1 MNPGQS
7 IRSVASITSAAFVAG
22 KECSTV
28 ALRSPAMPTPVC
40 SVGLSPRKTLAP
52 LIRTRKSSRSTV
64 SGTLDE
70 AGDHRLWFRVA
81 GRPSTGPPHREKET
95 LTASEI
101 CFLRPPNCDLFART
115 RSKKP
120 PATASA
126 VHRWRGDPARRPAIV
141 VAFSV
146 FAQVLLPILVV
157 VGSGYL
163 LQRRLEL
170 DLQSVNRLSLYLLSP
185 ALIFSSLAQSRIEVA
200 ETLRIGAFMTLFVIS
215 IGAVTWLVAL
225 LLQLD
230 TIDRAALMLCV
241 MFMNAGNYGLP
252 AARFAFGQEGFD
264 RAVLFFVVQAIL
276 AQTLAIYIA
285 GAGHGDRRGGLVR
298 LLRMPQIYAVLGAL
312 AVRFGGLRLDP
323 AGEGILNDVFRGV
336 ALVGDAAVP
345 LLLIILGLQLA
356 ETGRISE
363 GPKVA
368 LATVLRLGLSVPL
381 AVGLSYLLNLDE
393 LSTKLAV
400 MLSSMP
406 TAVNVTILA
415 IEFNVRP
422 RFVSSVVVVST
433 AASVFTL
440 TLILVLLGVS

>member
-1 MNPGQS
+1 M
-7 IRSVASITSAAFVAG
+7 I
-22 KECSTV
+22 
-28 ALRSPAMPTPVC
+28 
-40 SVGLSPRKTLAP
+40 
-52 LIRTRKSSRSTV
+52 
-64 SGTLDE
+64 
-70 AGDHRLWFRVA
+70 
-81 GRPSTGPPHREKET
+81 
-95 LTASEI
+95 
-101 CFLRPPNCDLFART
+101 
-115 RSKKP
+115 
-120 PATASA
+120 
-126 VHRWRGDPARRPAIV
+126 
-141 VAFSV
+141 AFSV
-146 FAQVLLPILVV
+146 FAQVLLPIMVV
-157 VGSGYL
+157 VASGYL

-170 DLQSVNRLSLYLLSP
+170 DLHSVNRVSLYLLSP
-185 ALIFSSLAQSRIEVA
+185 ALIFSSLVQSRIEVS
-200 ETLRIGAFMTLFVIS
+200 ETLRISAFMTLFVVS
-215 IGAVTWLVAL
+215 IGALTWLVAL
-225 LLQLD
+225 LIRLD
-230 TIDRAALMLCV
+230 SIDRAALMLCA

-298 LLRMPQIYAVLGAL
+298 LLRMPQIYAVLAAL
-312 AVRFGGLRLDP
+312 AFRLGGVRLDP
-323 AGEGILNDVFRGV
+323 MGGGILNDVFRGV
-336 ALVGDAAVP
+336 DLVGDAAVP

-368 LATVLRLGLSVPL
+368 LGTALRLGLSVPL

-393 LSTKLAV
+393 LSTKLAI

-406 TAVNVTILA
+406 TAVNVIILA

-440 TLILVLLGVS
+440 TLILVLLGVG

>member
-1 MNPGQS
+1 M
-7 IRSVASITSAAFVAG
+7 
-22 KECSTV
+22 
-28 ALRSPAMPTPVC
+28 
-40 SVGLSPRKTLAP
+40 
-52 LIRTRKSSRSTV
+52 
-64 SGTLDE
+64 
-70 AGDHRLWFRVA
+70 
-81 GRPSTGPPHREKET
+81 
-95 LTASEI
+95 
-101 CFLRPPNCDLFART
+101 
-115 RSKKP
+115 
-120 PATASA
+120 
-126 VHRWRGDPARRPAIV
+126 
-141 VAFSV
+141 AFSV

-157 VGSGYL
+157 VASGYM

-185 ALIFSSLAQSRIEVA
+185 ALIFSSLVQSRIEVS
-200 ETLRIGAFMTLFVIS
+200 ETLRIGAFMALFVIT
-215 IGAVTWLVAL
+215 IGAVTWLVAF

-276 AQTLAIYIA
+276 AQTLAVYIA
-285 GAGHGDRRGGLVR
+285 GAGHGDWRGGLVR
-298 LLRMPQIYAVLGAL
+298 LLRMPQIYAVLAAL

-393 LSTKLAV
+393 LSTMLAV

-440 TLILVLLGVS
+440 TLILVLLGVG

>member
-1 MNPGQS
+1 M
-7 IRSVASITSAAFVAG
+7 I
-22 KECSTV
+22 
-28 ALRSPAMPTPVC
+28 
-40 SVGLSPRKTLAP
+40 
-52 LIRTRKSSRSTV
+52 
-64 SGTLDE
+64 
-70 AGDHRLWFRVA
+70 
-81 GRPSTGPPHREKET
+81 
-95 LTASEI
+95 
-101 CFLRPPNCDLFART
+101 
-115 RSKKP
+115 
-120 PATASA
+120 
-126 VHRWRGDPARRPAIV
+126 
-141 VAFSV
+141 AFSV
-146 FAQVLLPILVV
+146 FAQVLLPIMVV
-157 VGSGYL
+157 VASGYV

-170 DLQSVNRLSLYLLSP
+170 DLHSVNRVSLYLLSP
-185 ALIFSSLAQSRIEVA
+185 ALIFSSLAQSRIEVS
-200 ETLRIGAFMTLFVIS
+200 ETLRISAFMTLFVVA
-215 IGAVTWLVAL
+215 IGALTWLVAL
-225 LLQLD
+225 LIRLD
-230 TIDRAALMLCV
+230 PLDRAALMLCA

-285 GAGHGDRRGGLVR
+285 GAGHGDRLGGLAQ
-298 LLRMPQIYAVLGAL
+298 LLRMPQVYAVLAAL
-312 AVRFGGLRLDP
+312 AFRLGGVRLDP
-323 AGEGILNDVFRGV
+323 TGGGIVNDVFRGV
-336 ALVGDAAVP
+336 DLVGDAAVP

-368 LATVLRLGLSVPL
+368 LGTALRLGLSVPL

-393 LSTKLAV
+393 LSTKLAI

-440 TLILVLLGVS
+440 TLILVLLGVG

>member
-1 MNPGQS
+1 
-7 IRSVASITSAAFVAG
+7 
-22 KECSTV
+22 
-28 ALRSPAMPTPVC
+28 
-40 SVGLSPRKTLAP
+40 
-52 LIRTRKSSRSTV
+52 
-64 SGTLDE
+64 
-70 AGDHRLWFRVA
+70 
-81 GRPSTGPPHREKET
+81 
-95 LTASEI
+95 
-101 CFLRPPNCDLFART
+101 
-115 RSKKP
+115 
-120 PATASA
+120 
-126 VHRWRGDPARRPAIV
+126 

-157 VGSGYL
+157 VASGYL

-185 ALIFSSLAQSRIEVA
+185 ALIFSSLVQSRIEVT
-200 ETLRIGAFMTLFVIS
+200 ETVHIGAFMTLFVIS
-215 IGAVTWLVAL
+215 IGAVTWLVAIL
-225 LLQLD
+225 LRLD
-230 TIDRAALMLCV
+230 SIDRAAMMLCV

-285 GAGHGDRRGGLVR
+285 GAGHGDRRGGLVQ
-298 LLRMPQIYAVLGAL
+298 LLKMPQIYAVLAAL
-312 AVRFGGLRLDP
+312 AVRFGGVRLDP
-323 AGEGILNDVFRGV
+323 TGEGILNDVFRGV

-345 LLLIILGLQLA
+345 LLLVILGLQLA

-368 LATVLRLGLSVPL
+368 LAAVLRLGLSVPL

-422 RFVSSVVVVST
+422 RFVSSAVVVST
-433 AASVFTL
+433 AVSVFTL
-440 TLILVLLGVS
+440 TLILVLLGVG

>member
-1 MNPGQS
+1 M
-7 IRSVASITSAAFVAG
+7 
-22 KECSTV
+22 
-28 ALRSPAMPTPVC
+28 
-40 SVGLSPRKTLAP
+40 
-52 LIRTRKSSRSTV
+52 
-64 SGTLDE
+64 
-70 AGDHRLWFRVA
+70 
-81 GRPSTGPPHREKET
+81 
-95 LTASEI
+95 
-101 CFLRPPNCDLFART
+101 
-115 RSKKP
+115 
-120 PATASA
+120 
-126 VHRWRGDPARRPAIV
+126 
-141 VAFSV
+141 AFSV

-157 VGSGYL
+157 VASGYL

-185 ALIFSSLAQSRIEVA
+185 ALIFSSLVQSRIEVT
-200 ETLRIGAFMTLFVIS
+200 ETLRIGAFMTLFVIT
-215 IGAVTWLVAL
+215 IGAVTWLVAV

-252 AARFAFGQEGFD
+252 AARFAFGQDGFD

-285 GAGHGDRRGGLVR
+285 GAGHGDRRGGLVQ

-323 AGEGILNDVFRGV
+323 VGEGILNDMFRGV

-415 IEFNVRP
+415 IEFNLRP
-422 RFVSSVVVVST
+422 RFVSSAVVVST

-440 TLILVLLGVS
+440 TLILVLLGVG